1 MTAVNSS
8 FWTGIIKKSSGSL
21 DAVDR
26 INEVNFGLIMVLTF
40 TCSINAATEGHEE
53 VRTVLWAALSCNVAW
68 GIIDS
73 FIYLFSV
80 MMYRG
85 ESLDII
91 NNIRR
96 TKNESEANKMIEDAL
111 PPLLAD
117 LVEKDHIDQLR
128 KKILLLAAT
137 STQSITDVDRCV
149 GCRKNFPACLWVDF
163 PGSNSF
169 HFCKRYFPRHQGIQ
183 WHCIAAAIH
192 HRLLLWKNN
201 APQPVAH
208 GLMLSGIGA
217 LLVAMTIALGG

>member
-85 ESLDII
+85 ESIDII
-91 NNIRR
+91 NNIRKK
-96 TKNESEANKMIEDAL
+96 KNEEEANKM
-111 PPLLAD
+111 
-117 LVEKDHIDQLR
+117 
-128 KKILLLAAT
+128 
-137 STQSITDVDRCV
+137 
-149 GCRKNFPACLWVDF
+149 
-163 PGSNSF
+163 
-169 HFCKRYFPRHQGIQ
+169 
-183 WHCIAAAIH
+183 
-192 HRLLLWKNN
+192 
-201 APQPVAH
+201 
-208 GLMLSGIGA
+208 
-217 LLVAMTIALGG
+217 